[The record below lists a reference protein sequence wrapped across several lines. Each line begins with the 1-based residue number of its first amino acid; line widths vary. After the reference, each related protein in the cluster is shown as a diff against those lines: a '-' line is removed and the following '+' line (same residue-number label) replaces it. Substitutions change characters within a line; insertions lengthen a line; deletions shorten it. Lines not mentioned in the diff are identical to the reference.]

1 MSMCQ
6 NESSCVACCGTLNL
20 RLRVEDLRDL
30 LSERTSQ
37 CPEAGR
43 ADHASLVAYR
53 SAREEIEALLE
64 RYDAMVYVCPFVGW
78 IDAGRAGCLIH
89 PLRTGRANSQNA
101 SFYGAAICQSYDCR
115 AKEKEVIK
123 GAIKTDTEPE
133 REGGAGSHSS
143 KGWQQMA
150 LHIAE
155 GDALV
160 YTRIIGDA
168 MVYRL
173 VEAIGETG
181 IVFETAPALM
191 ERLIRLRLSQDC
203 GPTSFEIP
211 GHSKPTVDDLIPV
224 LFREEDRESAASLCI
239 EAIDA
244 VGRSGMMQSKR
255 MQA

>member
-20 RLRVEDLRDL
+20 RLRSEQLRYL
-30 LSERTSQ
+30 LSQRTAQ

-53 SAREEIEALLE
+53 SAREEIEASLE
-64 RYDAMVYVCPFVGW
+64 RYDATVYVCPFVGW
-78 IDAGRAGCLIH
+78 IEEGRAGCLIH

-101 SFYGAAICQSYDCR
+101 SFYGTTICQSYDCR
-115 AKEKEVIK
+115 AKEKE
-123 GAIKTDTEPE
+123 AIKEADKEEAE
-133 REGGAGSHSS
+133 RHGS
-143 KGWQQMA
+143 KGWQTMA
-150 LHIAE
+150 LHIAG

-168 MVYRL
+168 MFYRL
-173 VEAIGETG
+173 VEAIGDTAS
-181 IVFETAPALM
+181 VFETAPALM
-191 ERLIRLRLSQDC
+191 ERLIRLRLCQDC

-211 GHSKPTVDDLIPV
+211 SHSKPTVDDLIPV
-224 LFREEDRESAASLCI
+224 LFREEDRPTAARMAA

-244 VGRSGMMQSKR
+244 VGRLSTM
-255 MQA
+255 

>member
-20 RLRVEDLRDL
+20 RLRAEQLRDL

-53 SAREEIEALLE
+53 SAREEIEASLE
-64 RYDAMVYVCPFVGW
+64 RYDATVYVCPFVGW
-78 IDAGRAGCLIH
+78 IEEGRAGCLIH
-89 PLRTGRANSQNA
+89 PLRTGRPNSQNA
-101 SFYGAAICQSYDCR
+101 SFYGTTICQSYDCR
-115 AKEKEVIK
+115 AKEKE
-123 GAIKTDTEPE
+123 AIKEADKEEAE
-133 REGGAGSHSS
+133 RHGS
-143 KGWQQMA
+143 KGWQTMA
-150 LHIAE
+150 LRIAE

-168 MVYRL
+168 MFYRL

-191 ERLIRLRLSQDC
+191 ERLIRLRLCQDC

-224 LFREEDRESAASLCI
+224 LFREEDRPTAARMAA

-244 VGRSGMMQSKR
+244 VGRSSTM
-255 MQA
+255 

>member
-20 RLRVEDLRDL
+20 RLRAEQLRDL
-30 LSERTSQ
+30 LSQRTSQ

-53 SAREEIEALLE
+53 SAREEIEASLE
-64 RYDAMVYVCPFVGW
+64 RYDATVYVCPFVGW
-78 IDAGRAGCLIH
+78 IEEGRAGCLIH
-89 PLRTGRANSQNA
+89 PLRTGRPNSQNA
-101 SFYGAAICQSYDCR
+101 SFYGTTICQSYDCR
-115 AKEKEVIK
+115 AKEKEANK
-123 GAIKTDTEPE
+123 EEAE
-133 REGGAGSHSS
+133 RHGS
-143 KGWQQMA
+143 KGWQRMA

-168 MVYRL
+168 MFYRL
-173 VEAIGETG
+173 VEAIGETAS
-181 IVFETAPALM
+181 VLKAAPALM
-191 ERLIRLRLSQDC
+191 ERLIRLRLCQDC

-224 LFREEDRESAASLCI
+224 LFREEDRPTAARMAV

-244 VGRSGMMQSKR
+244 VGRSSTM
-255 MQA
+255 

>member
-20 RLRVEDLRDL
+20 RLRAEQLRDL
-30 LSERTSQ
+30 LSQRTSQ
-37 CPEAGR
+37 CPDAGR

-53 SAREEIEALLE
+53 SVREEIEASLE
-64 RYDAMVYVCPFVGW
+64 RYDATVYVCPFVGW
-78 IDAGRAGCLIH
+78 IEEGRAGCLIH
-89 PLRTGRANSQNA
+89 PLRTGRPNSQNA
-101 SFYGAAICQSYDCR
+101 SFYGTTICQSYDCR
-115 AKEKEVIK
+115 AKEKE
-123 GAIKTDTEPE
+123 AIEEATKSDTETQTE
-133 REGGAGSHSS
+133 REEEAGRHGS
-143 KGWQQMA
+143 KGWQTMA
-150 LHIAE
+150 LRIAE

-168 MVYRL
+168 MFYRL

-191 ERLIRLRLSQDC
+191 ERLIRLRLCQDC

-211 GHSKPTVDDLIPV
+211 SHSKPTVDDLIPV
-224 LFREEDRESAASLCI
+224 LFREEDRPTAARMAA

-244 VGRSGMMQSKR
+244 VGRSSTM
-255 MQA
+255 

>member
-1 MSMCQ
+1 MCQ

-20 RLRVEDLRDL
+20 RLRPEELRSL

-37 CPEAGR
+37 CPGAGR

-53 SAREEIEALLE
+53 SIREEVEASLE
-64 RYDAMVYVCPFVGW
+64 RYDATVYVCPFVGW
-78 IDAGRAGCLIH
+78 IEEGRAGCLIH

-115 AKEKEVIK
+115 AKEKEARK
-123 GAIKTDTEPE
+123 SE
-133 REGGAGSHSS
+133 RETEREDEGRYGSN
-143 KGWQQMA
+143 GWQRMA
-150 LHIAE
+150 LHIAD
-155 GDALV
+155 GDALI

-168 MVYRL
+168 MFYRF
-173 VEAIGETG
+173 VEAMGD
-181 IVFETAPALM
+181 TASVLKAAPVLM

-203 GPTSFEIP
+203 GPASFEIP

-224 LFREEDRESAASLCI
+224 LFREEDRPTAARMAA

-244 VGRSGMMQSKR
+244 VGRSGMV
-255 MQA
+255 

>member
-1 MSMCQ
+1 MCQ

-20 RLRVEDLRDL
+20 RLRAEQLRGL

-37 CPEAGR
+37 CPDEGR
-43 ADHASLVAYR
+43 ADHTSLVAYR
-53 SAREEIEALLE
+53 SAREEIEASLE
-64 RYDAMVYVCPFVGW
+64 RYDATVYVCPFVGW
-78 IDAGRAGCLIH
+78 IGQGRVGCLIH

-101 SFYGAAICQSYDCR
+101 SFYGTTICQSYDCR
-115 AKEKEVIK
+115 AKEKEAIK
-123 GAIKTDTEPE
+123 GAVKSDTETGKE
-133 REGGAGSHSS
+133 REEAGRHGS
-143 KGWQQMA
+143 KGWQTMA

-168 MVYRL
+168 MLYRL
-173 VEAIGETG
+173 VEAIGETAG
-181 IVFETAPALM
+181 VFEAAPALM

-224 LFREEDRESAASLCI
+224 LFREEDQQSAASLCT

-244 VGRSGMMQSKR
+244 VSRSSRMQSKR
-255 MQA
+255 MQP

>member
-1 MSMCQ
+1 MSMCH

-20 RLRVEDLRDL
+20 RLRQEQLRDL

-37 CPEAGR
+37 CPGAGR
-43 ADHASLVAYR
+43 ADHSSLVAYR
-53 SAREEIEALLE
+53 SVREEIEASLE
-64 RYDAMVYVCPFVGW
+64 RYDAAVYVCPFVGW
-78 IDAGRAGCLIH
+78 IEEGRAGCLIH

-101 SFYGAAICQSYDCR
+101 SFYGTVICQSYDCR
-115 AKEKEVIK
+115 AKEKE
-123 GAIKTDTEPE
+123 AIKEAE
-133 REGGAGSHSS
+133 RHGS
-143 KGWQQMA
+143 KGWQMMA

-168 MVYRL
+168 MFYRL
-173 VEAIGETG
+173 VEAIGDTPS
-181 IVFETAPALM
+181 VLKAAPALM
-191 ERLIRLRLSQDC
+191 ERLIRLRLCQDC

-224 LFREEDRESAASLCI
+224 LFREEDRPTAAGMAA

-244 VGRSGMMQSKR
+244 VGLSSTT
-255 MQA
+255 